1 MSKVKTVAVA
11 IVSMFCASVGY
22 AQSSQ
27 TPLPVFP
34 SSESPGNVQFQSAEY
49 PRDQQ
54 NFETPL
60 SPARGGMYV
69 ACWAEVASNN
79 TAYFSP
85 TFAAPSVND
94 VRKEFRKVVTTQYGP
109 VSKLQCTG
117 KFSGTMVSEQVK
129 KWKDSARTTNNAIID
144 LFAGTRDEAAG
155 APQPQSSQSA
165 RYERPHSGF
174 GFPPGPPPSVPSLST
189 SLQRY

>member
-22 AQSSQ
+22 AQSSK

-34 SSESPGNVQFQSAEY
+34 SSESPGNAQFQSAEY

-85 TFAAPSVND
+85 TFAASSVNV

-117 KFSGTMVSEQVK
+117 KFSGTMVSEQVE

-144 LFAGTRDEAAG
+144 LLGGDKAAK
-155 APQPQSSQSA
+155 APQPQSPQSV
-165 RYERPHSGF
+165 RYEGPHSGF